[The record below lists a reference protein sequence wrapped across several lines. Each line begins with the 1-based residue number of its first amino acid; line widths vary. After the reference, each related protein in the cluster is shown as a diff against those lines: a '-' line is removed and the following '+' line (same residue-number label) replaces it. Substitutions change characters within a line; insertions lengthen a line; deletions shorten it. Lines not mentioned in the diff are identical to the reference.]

1 MATYRFNLRMNRVVP
16 HTATVEVDADNIA
29 EAIEQVRASDGDGA
43 VWQPDGNGYWGD
55 DLVVDGM
62 RRLAPALDF
71 GVVADPIDELGLA
84 WFLRM
89 EAKQVA
95 A

>member
-62 RRLAPALDF
+62 RRMEPGLDF

>member
-62 RRLAPALDF
+62 RRMEPALDF